1 MKKRKKKNIGR
12 IVLDVFMSFAA
23 FLLIYNY
30 PPNSSH
36 SAPNTSQSTSQK
48 HLVNA
53 VNAEWPPFAFTEKG
67 VMKGSA
73 LKITKDVL
81 REAHISFDYK
91 FLPWA
96 RVYYL
101 ATHEANYLI
110 GGIGRTNKREKL
122 FHWIGPVTKGLD
134 NFLYKKSSNPIQ
146 ISTIE
151 GARAHII
158 GVVRGGYNHDFL
170 IQNGF
175 KGNKIIDVSSQQQLW
190 RMLDANRV
198 SFVLLPQS
206 MGDKKVEIGAAT
218 RALFTFHV
226 TDYMAFSKK
235 TPLDLVEKIRHA
247 YKRLNKE
254 GKIILE

>member
-1 MKKRKKKNIGR
+1 MGIF
-12 IVLDVFMSFAA
+12 ISFAA
-23 FLLIYNY
+23 FLLIYNHS
-30 PPNSSH
+30 PNSSY
-36 SAPNTSQSTSQK
+36 SAPNTSQNTSQK

-53 VNAEWPPFAFTEKG
+53 VNAEWPPFAFTENG
-67 VMKGSA
+67 IMKGSA
-73 LKITKDVL
+73 LKITKEVL
-81 REAHISFDYK
+81 QQAGISFEYT

-110 GGIGRTNKREKL
+110 GGIGRTPKREKL

-151 GARAHII
+151 EAKEHNI

-170 IQNGF
+170 IKKGF
-175 KGNKIIDVSSQQQLW
+175 RKTKIIDVSSQQQLW
-190 RMLDANRV
+190 GMLDANRI

-206 MGDKKVEIGAAT
+206 MGDKKVELGAVT

-235 TPLDLVEKIRHA
+235 TPLDLVEKLRRA

-254 GKIILE
+254 GKIFLK